1 MSTLITLEG
10 QSREIAP
17 TKMKRLN
24 QLNFSFLGKQ
34 ELPDTQGLKKLKW
47 NISLIES
54 RSVLSKT
61 GISCFDYVINCYRG
75 CSFGCLHC
83 YASFMKKFTGHKE
96 NWGDFVDVKINAV
109 EVLKKEIKKVNR
121 GRVFLSSVTDPY
133 LPLEAK
139 FRLTRGVIEC
149 LIGTDFEVT
158 ILTRS
163 PLVTRDIDVFRKLK
177 SVEVGLSVPTDRED
191 IRKIFEPNATPIS
204 SRIKALRKL
213 KEEGI
218 RTYAFIAPLL
228 PLNPEN
234 LASLL
239 NPVADYVM
247 LDNLNYPWKVSGIVR
262 EYGFEYILDPGWV
275 REIEKEF
282 QRLLGEKFC

>member
-1 MSTLITLEG
+1 M
-10 QSREIAP
+10 
-17 TKMKRLN
+17 N
-24 QLNFSFLGKQ
+24 NFSVGSQNQPSLSFLK
-34 ELPDTQGLKKLKW
+34 EPAAIETLDSKKLKW

-54 RSVLSKT
+54 RSILSKT
-61 GISCFDYVINCYRG
+61 GISDFDYVINCYRG

-96 NWGDFVDVKINAV
+96 KWGDFVDVKVNSV
-109 EVLKKEIKKVNR
+109 ELLKKELKRINK

-139 FRLTRGVIEC
+139 FKLTRGALQCFID
-149 LIGTDFEVT
+149 TDFEIS

-163 PLVTRDIDVFRKLK
+163 PLVTRDIDIFKKLK
-177 SVEVGLSVPTDRED
+177 NVEVGLSIPTDRED

-204 SRIKALRKL
+204 ARIKALGKL

-218 RTYAFIAPLL
+218 NTYAFIAPLL

-234 LASLL
+234 LAKFLD
-239 NPVADYVM
+239 PIADSVM
-247 LDNLNYPWKVSGIVR
+247 LDGLNYAWKVSDIIR
-262 EYGFEYILDPGWV
+262 EHGFEYILDPRWI
-275 REIEKEF
+275 REVEEKF
-282 QRLLGEKFC
+282 HKMLGEKFSSFV

>member
-1 MSTLITLEG
+1 MENTG
-10 QSREIAP
+10 
-17 TKMKRLN
+17 
-24 QLNFSFLGKQ
+24 QLNFSFLGKDEEIQ
-34 ELPDTQGLKKLKW
+34 TPELKKLKW

-54 RSVLSKT
+54 RSILSKT

-75 CSFGCLHC
+75 CSLGCLHC

-96 NWGDFVDVKINAV
+96 NWGDFVDVKTNAV
-109 EVLKKEIKKVNR
+109 EVLKKEIKKINK

-139 FRLTRGVIEC
+139 FRLTRGVLEC
-149 LIGTDFEVT
+149 LIDTDFEVT

-163 PLVTRDIDVFRKLK
+163 PLVTRDIGIFKKLR

-191 IRKIFEPNATPIS
+191 VRKIFEPNATPIS

-218 RTYAFIAPLL
+218 KTYAFIAPLL
-228 PLNPEN
+228 PLNPDN
-234 LASLL
+234 LALL
-239 NPVADYVM
+239 LDPVADYVM
-247 LDNLNYPWKVSGIVR
+247 LDNLNYPWKVSNIIR
-262 EYGFEYILDPGWV
+262 EHGFEYILDSEWV
-275 REIEKEF
+275 DKVANEF
-282 QRLLGEKFC
+282 QRLLGRKFSR